1 MAQTALVTGTSS
13 GFGLLTAVSLARAGM
28 QVVASMRDLARRG
41 DLDRAAAAAGVALEV
56 VALDVT
62 RPETIAAALARTGPV
77 DVLVNNAGIGIVGS
91 VENTALDELREVFET
106 NFFGAVGVINAVLPG
121 MRERGRGRIINVSS
135 VTGRIAM
142 PATSAY
148 SAAKHALEG
157 FSDALRHEGRSFGIE
172 VSLIEPGFF
181 PTAMV
186 RAQRQ
191 VRRSGGPYAAIE
203 RVFLDLLA
211 ATSEKNSADPQ
222 RVADAIVHAATA
234 RSPRPRYVVGSDA
247 NAIFTL
253 RSLLPARAFEALVR
267 SKTKPKPPRPS

>member
-1 MAQTALVTGTSS
+1 
-13 GFGLLTAVSLARAGM
+13 
-28 QVVASMRDLARRG
+28 
-41 DLDRAAAAAGVALEV
+41 VALEV

-62 RPETIAAALARTGPV
+62 RPEMIAAALARTGPV
-77 DVLVNNAGIGIVGS
+77 DVLVNNAGIGIVGA
-91 VENTALDELREVFET
+91 VENTALDELREIFET
-106 NFFGAVGVINAVLPG
+106 NFFGAVGLVKAALPG
-121 MRERGRGRIINVSS
+121 MRERGSGRIINVSS

-142 PATSAY
+142 PATAAY

-157 FSDALRHEGRSFGIE
+157 FSDALRHEGRSFGIA

-191 VRRSGGPYAAIE
+191 TRRSGGPYAAIE

-211 ATSEKNSADPQ
+211 ETSKKSSADPQ

-247 NAIFTL
+247 TVIFTL
-253 RSLLPARAFEALVR
+253 RSLLPARAFEALLR
-267 SKTKPKPPRPS
+267 SKTRPKPPRP